1 MLLQLNIKN
10 FALIEDLTISFEKG
24 FNVLSGETG
33 AGKSILIDAINY
45 VLGSK
50 FSKDLIRTGENKTF
64 VEAIF
69 SIENPKTEETLKEQD
84 IEYDDLIIISRE
96 TFQSGKSIAKVNG
109 KSILLSSL
117 KSISSTLLDIHG
129 QHENQ
134 NLLSNENH
142 IHYVDYYGEDNIRK
156 LLENYREKY
165 YKLNEIEDKILG
177 LLGKDGEKEKLTDFF
192 KYQIDEINS
201 ANLKEGEE
209 EELEEKYKILSN
221 AEKINNTLNMCY
233 NNLYTNDEGVLSIYD
248 GLSMVIKEISS
259 LEKNLPKVKDIKG
272 SLEEAFYNIEG
283 SIEQIRSIKENIYY
297 DENELE
303 YINSRIYL
311 INSYRKKYGN
321 TIKDILNYRDKI
333 KLQYEE
339 MINSSEIVEKL
350 KKDKAKIIEELKV
363 EGEKLHK
370 ERCRIAESLETK
382 IKGELNFVGLEK
394 STFKIEV
401 DLEDKFTQNGLDKV
415 QFSISTN
422 PGEPLKPLERVVS
435 GGELSRIMLALKTV
449 FVDKDKIPSVIFDE
463 IDTGISGRIAQ
474 CVAEKMYTISKGHQ
488 VFCVTHL
495 PQIACIS
502 DMHYWVSKE
511 VKEDKTFTRVRQ
523 MSKNEK
529 EYEIARMIGGAEV
542 TKLTLE
548 HAKELIGMA
557 NSKKIELKSNIG

>member
-50 FSKDLIRTGENKTF
+50 FSRDLIRTGENKTF
-64 VEAIF
+64 VEAVF
-69 SIENPKTEETLKEQD
+69 SAENPKTEEILKEQD
-84 IEYDDLIIISRE
+84 IECDDLIIISRE

-142 IHYVDYYGEDNIRK
+142 IHYVDYYGEDNIRR

-165 YKLNEIEDKILG
+165 YKLSEIEDKIFQ

-209 EELEEKYKILSN
+209 EELEEKYKVLSN

-233 NNLYTNDEGVLSIYD
+233 NNLYTNDEGILSIYD

-370 ERCRIAESLETK
+370 ERCRIAESLEMK
-382 IKGELNFVGLEK
+382 IKAELNFVGLEK
-394 STFKIEV
+394 STFKIDV

-523 MSKNEK
+523 MSENEK
-529 EYEIARMIGGAEV
+529 EYEIARMIGGSEV
-542 TKLTLE
+542 TRLTLE
-548 HAKELIGMA
+548 HAKELIDMA
-557 NSKKIELKSNIG
+557 NSKKIELKSDFG